1 MIEDGCGCCDSV
13 SAMAPA
19 HTALVRLRAGTP
31 ASVGTPVGATLL
43 AAMAL
48 TSFGLTPD
56 GLGEWVFAVV
66 AGVSFA
72 VPCAS
77 FLDRLHRMRAHE
89 ASRGM
94 TISLAVTALYTDVS
108 AFGFAF
114 GGAPRHEYI
123 RGGLT
128 LCVGLAL
135 TALACREG
143 FWLRTLR
150 RGHGSPA
157 AA

>member
-1 MIEDGCGCCDSV
+1 MGLRCDSV

-19 HTALVRLRAGTP
+19 RPALKRLRSRTP
-31 ASVGTPVGATLL
+31 ASVGTPVGATIL
-43 AAMAL
+43 AGMAL
-48 TSFGLTPD
+48 SSFDLTPD
-56 GLGEWVFAVV
+56 GVGEWVFAVV
-66 AGVSFA
+66 AGVLFA
-72 VPCAS
+72 VPGVS
-77 FLDRLHRMRAHE
+77 FLDRLHQMRAHE

-94 TISLAVTALYTDVS
+94 TISLALSALYTDLS

-128 LCVGLAL
+128 LCVGLVL
-135 TALACREG
+135 TALAWREG

-150 RGHGSPA
+150 RGHESPSA
-157 AA
+157 A